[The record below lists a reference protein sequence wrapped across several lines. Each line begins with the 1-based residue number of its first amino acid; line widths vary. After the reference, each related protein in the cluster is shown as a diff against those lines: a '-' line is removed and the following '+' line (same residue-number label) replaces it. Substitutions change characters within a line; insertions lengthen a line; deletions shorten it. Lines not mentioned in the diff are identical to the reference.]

1 MPCKDFVEQDL
12 TILVSPKK
20 CLPHKTRIP
29 PLKTLK
35 THSKNQTIE
44 IFFPIITFLF
54 LITKLSDKTMVE
66 DGNYV
71 ILPRGKHLVQYLGKK
86 NREKHDTSQLAQ
98 QGLRNTL
105 INS

>member
-44 IFFPIITFLF
+44 IFFPPLLHSYYLLQSFQIRRWWRMEIT
-54 LITKLSDKTMVE
+54 
-66 DGNYV
+66 
-71 ILPRGKHLVQYLGKK
+71 
-86 NREKHDTSQLAQ
+86 
-98 QGLRNTL
+98 
-105 INS
+105 

>member
-1 MPCKDFVEQDL
+1 
-12 TILVSPKK
+12 
-20 CLPHKTRIP
+20 
-29 PLKTLK
+29 
-35 THSKNQTIE
+35 
-44 IFFPIITFLF
+44 
-54 LITKLSDKTMVE
+54 MVE

>member
-44 IFFPIITFLF
+44 IFFPHYYI
-54 LITKLSDKTMVE
+54 LITYYKAF
-66 DGNYV
+66 
-71 ILPRGKHLVQYLGKK
+71 R
-86 NREKHDTSQLAQ
+86 
-98 QGLRNTL
+98 
-105 INS
+105 